1 MKQAIRYNLA
11 GSARNDA
18 DMVVNFTLQ
27 GDKKRFDPALDT
39 IRKGTPRSSNIEVV
53 TKPATVDP
61 DLNTFTIM
69 DSPRRAGI
77 SRTNIILSSH

>member
-1 MKQAIRYNLA
+1 MARKEAIEATVSGNDQQVGFRALVMKQAIRYNLA

-39 IRKGTPRSSNIEVV
+39 IRKGTQDLPISKSSRNPPQLTRI
-53 TKPATVDP
+53 
-61 DLNTFTIM
+61 
-69 DSPRRAGI
+69 
-77 SRTNIILSSH
+77 